1 MKNQL
6 QIQSL
11 LNKFS
16 NDYGVDLA
24 EQQGTT
30 DWFLMKLG
38 VLSASNIYKIMGKP
52 GNETRKT
59 YLYELVSQVCTG
71 DVEEINSKYLDWGKQ
86 NEPGARS
93 KYEFITG
100 QEITDIPFVFKD
112 EFFREGCS
120 PDGLVMNNTGL
131 EIKCPY
137 NPVHY
142 IRFLVEDKM
151 KPEYEWQVQ
160 FQIRTL
166 ESESWDFVQYHPSMQ
181 LNPIKILTIPRN
193 EEMQKRLDDEVP
205 LFIEDMDNVLNKLG
219 IKFGEQWSRVGN
231 KSFKGIE

>member
-1 MKNQL
+1 MKNQQ

-16 NDYGVDLA
+16 EDYGVDLA

-30 DWFLMKLG
+30 DWHLMKLG

-59 YLYELVSQVCTG
+59 YMYELLSQVCTG
-71 DVEEINSKYLDWGKQ
+71 DVEEINSKYLDWGHQ

-100 QEITDIPFVFKD
+100 KEITNIPFVFKD
-112 EFFREGCS
+112 ESFREGCS
-120 PDGLVMNNTGL
+120 PDGLVMNKTGL

-137 NPVHY
+137 NPIHY
-142 IRFLVEDKM
+142 IRFLVEDKI
-151 KPEYEWQVQ
+151 KPEYAWQVQ
-160 FQIRTL
+160 QQIRTL
-166 ESESWDFVQYHPSMQ
+166 DSDAWDFVQYHPSMQ
-181 LNPIKILTIPRN
+181 LQPIKILTITRDS
-193 EEMQKRLDDEVP
+193 EMQKKLADEIP
-205 LFIEDMDNVLNKLG
+205 RFIYEMDEILKKLG
-219 IKFGEQWSRVGN
+219 IKFGDQWLRVGN
-231 KSFKGIE
+231 KSFRG